1 MADEAKLYEA
11 MYILDVGSTDDVVE
25 QVGADLQQVLA
36 DNGGEFV
43 SDELYGRRRL
53 AYKIGDCVEGF
64 YRILY
69 FRGEPTLVIELKRT
83 FLVDDRIVRGM
94 VVVTNPKAIF
104 VPRPPRPVE
113 PEPAAAESAPEAE
126 VPAEVAE
133 AAPAVPEAE
142 APAEVEAVTPA
153 EAALAVPETDAPAEV
168 EAVTPAEAAPAV
180 PEAEAPAEVEAV
192 TPAEAPEAEVPA
204 EVAEAAAPEAAEPQ
218 AE

>member
-1 MADEAKLYEA
+1 MAEEAKLYEA
-11 MYILDVGSTDDVVE
+11 MYILDVGFTDDVVE
-25 QVGADLQQVLA
+25 QVGADLRQVLA

-69 FRGEPTLVIELKRT
+69 FRGEPVLVNELKHT

-94 VVVTNPKAIF
+94 VVVANPKAIF
-104 VPRPPRPVE
+104 VPRPPRAVE
-113 PEPAAAESAPEAE
+113 PEPAAAAVAETAPEPEAPGAE
-126 VPAEVAE
+126 PVE
-133 AAPAVPEAE
+133 AAPAVSEAK
-142 APAEVEAVTPA
+142 APAEVEATP
-153 EAALAVPETDAPAEV
+153 
-168 EAVTPAEAAPAV
+168 
-180 PEAEAPAEVEAV
+180 
-192 TPAEAPEAEVPA
+192 PAEAPEAEAPA